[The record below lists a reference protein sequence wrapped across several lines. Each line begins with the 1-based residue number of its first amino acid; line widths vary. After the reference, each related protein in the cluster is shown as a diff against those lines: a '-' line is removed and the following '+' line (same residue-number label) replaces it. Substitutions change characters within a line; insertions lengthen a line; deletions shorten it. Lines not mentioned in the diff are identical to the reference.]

1 MTEPVPLPGI
11 GTPLAR
17 KEDSR
22 LLTGRGRY
30 SDDVNVEGQLYA
42 AVLRSPHPHAIIRSI
57 DKSAALAMPGVHAV
71 LTAQDAEADGV
82 EPIRHP
88 PPRSGPPD
96 IQLTH
101 RSGKGPVIPPQFML
115 AQDKVRFVGEAV
127 ALIVADTRAL
137 ARDAAERVAVTYEPL
152 PAVADALDAAAP
164 DAPRLWDDQESN
176 LLVDADAGDETA
188 ATDAFAKAAHTVRL
202 STRIQR
208 VTGVPM
214 EPRAAVGVYE
224 PDTGMHILH
233 AGSGG
238 VVRQKKEISAILG
251 VDIDK
256 VRVTAHE
263 VGGNF
268 GTRNAIYPEFLLVVW
283 AAKRLG
289 RPVKWTADRS
299 EAFLSDYQG
308 RDLTVIDCELALD
321 ADGRFLAIRGTNR
334 LNLGAYPITF
344 VPLIKGVELM
354 TGVYDFPAAYFRAQA
369 VMSNKPPVNNYRS
382 SGRPEAMFILERLI
396 DIACAEHGFDRIE
409 IRRRNFIPRVGE
421 GYTNALG
428 LPYDCGA
435 YDKVM
440 SSALDMADWDG
451 FEARRKEAAARG
463 RLRGIGVSNYL
474 ELTGGYPRERT
485 EITVHPEGRVDCVI
499 GTLSSGQGHETS
511 FAQLL
516 VSWLGVPV
524 ESVNLITGDTDI
536 VLEGGGSHSARSM
549 RMAGIVMG
557 TASED
562 IMARAEKI
570 AAHVL
575 GAKTGEIEF
584 TDARFRH
591 EATNRSL
598 DIFEIAAAARDDG
611 SLPEELKGP
620 LGAISDQTI
629 HLGAFPY
636 GCHVCEVEIDPETG
650 ETAIVDYAAVD
661 DVGRAINPLILRG
674 QTHGGAVQGIGQALW
689 EHVAYDRDS
698 AQLMAGTFMDYAMP
712 RAHRLPGFKVALSE
726 VPSPRNKLGVRG
738 GGEGGT
744 TPALA
749 VVVNAVV
756 DALGPLGI
764 RHMEMPVTAES
775 VWRAIREAQAPAQ
788 PPCSTT
794 QS

>member
-1 MTEPVPLPGI
+1 MTDTAPLPGI
-11 GTPLAR
+11 GTPLLR
-17 KEDSR
+17 KEDGR

-30 SDDVNVEGQLYA
+30 SDDINAEGQLYA
-42 AVLRSPHPHAIIRSI
+42 AVLRSPHPHAHIRAI
-57 DKSAALAMPGVHAV
+57 DAGAALAMPGVHAV
-71 LTAQDAEADGV
+71 LTAKDAEADNLR
-82 EPIRHP
+82 PIHHP

-101 RSGKGPVIPPQFML
+101 RSGKAPIVPPQCLL
-115 AQDKVRFVGEAV
+115 AGDKVRYVGEAV
-127 ALIVADTRAL
+127 ALVVADSRAQ
-137 ARDAAERVAVTYEPL
+137 ARDAAECVHVTYEPL
-152 PAVADALDAAAP
+152 PAVADALDAALP
-164 DAPRLWDDQESN
+164 DAPKLWDDQESN

-188 ATDAFAKAAHTVRL
+188 TEAAFARAAHVVTL
-202 STRIQR
+202 STQIQR

-214 EPRAAVGVYE
+214 EPRAAVGMFDPSSGVY
-224 PDTGMHILH
+224 TLH
-233 AGSGG
+233 AGGGG
-238 VVRQKKEISAILG
+238 VVRPRKEIAEILG
-251 VDIDK
+251 VDIEK

-268 GTRNAIYPEFLLVVW
+268 GTRNAIYPEFPLVVW

-308 RDLTVIDCELALD
+308 RDLTVIDCQLALD
-321 ADGRFLAIRGTNR
+321 KDGRFLAIRGTNR
-334 LNLGAYPITF
+334 LNCGAYPVTF

-354 TGVYDFPAAYFRAQA
+354 TGVYDFPAAYFRSQA

-409 IRRRNFIPRVGE
+409 IRRRNFIPRIGE

-440 SSALDMADWDG
+440 SSALKMADWDS
-451 FEARRKEAAARG
+451 FEARRREAKARG

-516 VSWLGVPV
+516 VSWLGVPA
-524 ESVNLITGDTDI
+524 ESVNLITGDTNV

-557 TASED
+557 TASEE
-562 IMARAEKI
+562 IMDRAKKI

-575 GAKTGEIEF
+575 GAVVDEIAF
-584 TDARFRH
+584 SDARFRH

-598 DIFEIAAAARDDG
+598 DIFEIAAAARDDDT
-611 SLPEELKGP
+611 LPDDLRGP
-620 LGAISDQTI
+620 LAAISDQTI

-636 GCHVCEVEIDPETG
+636 GCHVCEVEIDPDTG
-650 ETAIVDYAAVD
+650 EVEITGYAAVD

-698 AQLMAGTFMDYAMP
+698 AQLLAGTFMDYAMP
-712 RAHRLPGFKVALSE
+712 RAHRLPGFKVEISE

-756 DALGPLGI
+756 DALNPLGI
-764 RHMEMPVTAES
+764 RHMEMPVTGES
-775 VWRAIREAQAPAQ
+775 VWRAIRDAKA
-788 PPCSTT
+788 S
-794 QS
+794 

>member
-1 MTEPVPLPGI
+1 MPEGQPGI
-11 GTPLAR
+11 GAPLPR
-17 KEDSR
+17 KEDRR
-22 LLTGRGRY
+22 LLTGRGCY
-30 SDDVNVEGQLYA
+30 SDDVNVDGQLYA
-42 AVLRSPHPHAIIRSI
+42 AVLRSPHPHAVIKSI
-57 DKSAALAMPGVHAV
+57 DTAAALAIPGVHAV
-71 LTAQDAEADGV
+71 LTAEDAEADGI

-101 RSGKGPVIPPQFML
+101 RDGKGPAIPPQYML
-115 AQDKVRFVGEAV
+115 ARGKVRFVGEAV
-127 ALIVADTRAL
+127 ALVVAGTRAL
-137 ARDAAERVAVTYEPL
+137 ARDAAERVAVDYEPL
-152 PAVADALDAAAP
+152 SAVADAIDAAQPAAP
-164 DAPRLWDDQESN
+164 KLWDDQASN
-176 LLVDADAGDETA
+176 LLVDADAGDEA
-188 ATDAFAKAAHTVRL
+188 ATEAAFARAAHVVTL
-202 STRIQR
+202 STKIQR

-214 EPRAAVGVYE
+214 EPRAAVGVY
-224 PDTGMHILH
+224 DAATGMHVLH
-233 AGSGG
+233 AGGGG
-238 VVRQKKEISAILG
+238 VVRPRKEIAAILN
-251 VDIDK
+251 VPIET
-256 VRVTAHE
+256 VRVTARE

-268 GTRNAIYPEFLLVVW
+268 GTRNAIYPEFPLVVW

-308 RDLTVIDCELALD
+308 RDLTVIDCQLALD

-354 TGVYDFPAAYFRAQA
+354 TGVYDIPAAYFRAQA

-396 DIACAEHGFDRIE
+396 DMACAEYGFDRVT
-409 IRRRNFIPRVGE
+409 IRRKNFIPRVGE

-440 SSALDMADWDG
+440 SSALKMANWDG
-451 FEARRKEAAARG
+451 FAARREEAKSRG
-463 RLRGIGVSNYL
+463 KLRGIGVSNYL

-516 VSWLGVPV
+516 VSWLGVPH
-524 ESVNLITGDTDI
+524 ESVNLITGDTDV

-557 TASED
+557 TASAD
-562 IMARAEKI
+562 IMARAQRI

-575 GAKTGEIEF
+575 GAQMDEIEF
-584 TDARFRH
+584 SDGRFRAP
-591 EATNRSL
+591 ATNRAL
-598 DIFEIAAAARDDG
+598 DIFEVAAAARDDDT
-611 SLPEELKGP
+611 LPDELRGP
-620 LGAISDQTI
+620 LAAVSDQTVP
-629 HLGAFPY
+629 LGAFPY
-636 GCHVCEVEIDPETG
+636 GCHVCEVEVDPETG
-650 ETAIVDYAAVD
+650 EIAIIDYAAVD
-661 DVGRAINPLILRG
+661 DVGCAINPLILRG
-674 QTHGGAVQGIGQALW
+674 QSHGGAVQGIGQALW
-689 EHVAYDRDS
+689 EHVVYERQT
-698 AQLMAGTFMDYAMP
+698 AQLQAGTFMDYAMP
-712 RAHRLPGFKVALSE
+712 RAHRLPGFKVEISE

-756 DALGPLGI
+756 DALSALGI
-764 RHMEMPVTAES
+764 RHMEMPVTSES
-775 VWRAIREAQAPAQ
+775 VWRAIQQARR
-788 PPCSTT
+788 T
-794 QS
+794 

>member
-1 MTEPVPLPGI
+1 MAATVTVNTGIGAPLP
-11 GTPLAR
+11 R
-17 KEDSR
+17 REDGR
-22 LLTGRGRY
+22 LLTGRGTY
-30 SDDVNVEGQLYA
+30 SDDVNLPGQLHA
-42 AVLRSPHPHAIIRSI
+42 AVVRSPHGHARIRRI
-57 DKSAALAMPGVHAV
+57 DTAAAMAAPGVVAV
-71 LTAQDAEADGV
+71 LTADDAAADGV
-82 EPIRHP
+82 QPIHHP

-101 RSGKGPVIPPQFML
+101 RSGKVPVSPPQFML
-115 AQDKVRFVGEAV
+115 ARDRVRFNGEAV
-127 ALIVADTRAL
+127 ALVVAKTKAQ
-137 ARDAAERVAVTYEPL
+137 AQDAAEKVAVDYEPL
-152 PAVADALDAAAP
+152 PSVTDAREAARADAPL
-164 DAPRLWDDQESN
+164 LWDDQASN
-176 LLVDADAGDETA
+176 LLVDADAGDPA
-188 ATDAFAKAAHTVRL
+188 ATEVAFARAAHVVKL

-214 EPRAAVGVYE
+214 EPRAALGHYD
-224 PDTGMHILH
+224 PATGMHTLH

-238 VVRQKKEISAILG
+238 VVRQRREVAAILG
-251 VDIDK
+251 IPEDK
-256 VRVTAHE
+256 VRVTAME

-268 GTRNAIYPEFLLVVW
+268 GTRNAIYPEFPLVVW

-289 RPVKWTADRS
+289 RPVKWTAARS
-299 EAFLSDYQG
+299 ESFLSDYQG
-308 RDLTVIDCELALD
+308 RDLTADVELALD
-321 ADGRFLAIRGTNR
+321 ADGRFLGIRGTNC

-354 TGVYDFPAAYFRAQA
+354 TGVYDIPAAHFRAQA

-382 SGRPEAMFILERLI
+382 SGRPEAMFLLERLI
-396 DIACAEHGFDRIE
+396 DIACAAHGFDRVE

-440 SSALDMADWDG
+440 SLALAMGGWDG
-451 FEARRKEAAARG
+451 FAARREEAATRG

-485 EITVHPEGRVDCVI
+485 DITVHGDGHVDMVI

-516 VSWLGVPV
+516 VDWLGVPAD
-524 ESVNLITGDTDI
+524 SVRLITGDTA
-536 VLEGGGSHSARSM
+536 VVHEGGGSHSARSM
-549 RMAGIVMG
+549 RMAGIVIG
-557 TASED
+557 KATDAIRD
-562 IMARAEKI
+562 KAIRI

-575 GAKTGEIEF
+575 GAA
-584 TDARFRH
+584 TDRIRFEDGRFKLDG
-591 EATNRSL
+591 TNRSL
-598 DIFEIAAAARDDG
+598 DIFEIAGAAETDDT
-611 SLPEELKGP
+611 LPDELRGP
-620 LGAISDQTI
+620 LAATCDETV

-650 ETAIVDYAAVD
+650 HTDIVAYAAVD

-674 QTHGGAVQGIGQALW
+674 QSHGGAVQGIGQALW
-689 EHVAYDRDS
+689 EHMVYAPET
-698 AQLMAGTFMDYAMP
+698 AQLLAGTFMDYAMP
-712 RAHRLPGFKVALSE
+712 RAHRLPDFKVAIHE

-749 VVVNAVV
+749 VVVNAIV
-756 DALGPLGI
+756 DALSPFGI
-764 RHMEMPVTAES
+764 RHIEMPVTSEY
-775 VWRAIREAQAPAQ
+775 VWRAIQRAKVKGA
-788 PPCSTT
+788 
-794 QS
+794 